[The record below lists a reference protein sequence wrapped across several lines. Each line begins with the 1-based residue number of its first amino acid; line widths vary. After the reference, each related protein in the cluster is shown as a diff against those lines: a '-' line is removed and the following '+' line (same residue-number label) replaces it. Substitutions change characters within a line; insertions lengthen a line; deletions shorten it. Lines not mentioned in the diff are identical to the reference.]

1 MSLWFG
7 SLAIK
12 YNLQKTALVYF
23 SYIWPLYPSLS
34 QYQQLQLTRVFVFV
48 TMHTGHGIIYKK
60 PKLKHGYI
68 FGGEFKSITNEH
80 HFSSIGEHCQSAAA
94 QVWVWPLA
102 LCCVSSP
109 FTGLLS
115 NKIKNKKGDEG
126 DFLIIFL
133 ERPLIRLLVYSILCW
148 FLLELLSRYGCYLSQ
163 ASPAK
168 EICSQWDF
176 LVK

>member
-1 MSLWFG
+1 MYCGLFYYKACHLPCLYDLVVWPSNTTCRKQHWYISLLYLTF
-7 SLAIK
+7 
-12 YNLQKTALVYF
+12 VPF
-23 SYIWPLYPSLS
+23 SVSVP
-34 QYQQLQLTRVFVFV
+34 TV
-48 TMHTGHGIIYKK
+48 TINEGVCFCYYAHGIIYKK

-148 FLLELLSRYGCYLSQ
+148 FLLELLRCF
-163 ASPAK
+163 
-168 EICSQWDF
+168 E
-176 LVK
+176 